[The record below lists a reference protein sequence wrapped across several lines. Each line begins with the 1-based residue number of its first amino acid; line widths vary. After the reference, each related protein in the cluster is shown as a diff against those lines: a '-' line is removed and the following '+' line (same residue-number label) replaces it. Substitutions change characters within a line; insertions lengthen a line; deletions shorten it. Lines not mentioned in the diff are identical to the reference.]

1 MAQLQLP
8 PGRCYTKSLETES
21 CPERKGLW
29 SKMLARGRARTW
41 GVQPEPPAAG
51 LGGEDKH
58 VGYPRIGGALLY
70 NECGEESW
78 KLF

>member
-1 MAQLQLP
+1 
-8 PGRCYTKSLETES
+8 
-21 CPERKGLW
+21 
-29 SKMLARGRARTW
+29 MLARGRARTW

-58 VGYPRIGGALLY
+58 VRYPRIGGALLY